1 MNNGLDSLLT
11 REAYTGKKTIRWIVM
26 FLLTFFSVWAFYT
39 DLDEVAVASGEVVPQ
54 GELKIVQHFEGGVI
68 DELSVEEGDFVE
80 EGQILLRLN
89 LAGSALNRDEL
100 KVRLDGLLLRK
111 QRVQAQLENKRYVPS
126 EELAVL
132 YPNLANSEINTFH
145 AEQAAHEGTIL
156 LIEQKIKQKELEVE
170 ELITHLE
177 TVEQDLSFTS
187 QRLEM
192 SQTLIVDGLMS
203 KIEHLQISSEA
214 EKLQGQANVLQK
226 SIPRAQGGVDE
237 AIAEKTE
244 AQLKRHARLSN
255 VLIETETAIASVQ
268 ETLNL
273 ATDQS
278 QRADVRSPING
289 TVKNIR
295 HNTIGGVVRPG
306 EAILEIVPAGNDL
319 LIKAELSPVNRG
331 YVETGQKAVVKIS
344 TYDFARYG
352 GLDGEVVRISAS
364 TNTNQDGIPF
374 YEVIVRTNKTY
385 LGEEGDYPISP
396 GMQATVD
403 IHTGTRTVFDYLI
416 RPVLKLKHEGFRE
429 R

>member
-1 MNNGLDSLLT
+1 MRNSLDTLLET
-11 REAYTGKKTIRWIVM
+11 KTYTGRKIIRWIVM
-26 FLLTFFSVWAFYT
+26 LLLTIFGVWAFYT

-54 GELKIVQHFEGGVI
+54 GELKVVQHFEGGVI
-68 DELSVEEGDFVE
+68 DELLVQEGDFVE
-80 EGQILLRLN
+80 EGQVLLKLN
-89 LAGSALNRDEL
+89 LAGSALNLDEL
-100 KVRLDGLLLRK
+100 KVRIDGLLLRK
-111 QRVQAQLENKRYVPS
+111 QRVQAQINGKPFMPDESLS
-126 EELAVL
+126 VL
-132 YPNLANSEINTFH
+132 YPNLATSEINTFH
-145 AEQAAHEGTIL
+145 AEQAAHDGTIL

-170 ELITHLE
+170 ELVTHLE
-177 TVEQDLSFTS
+177 TVQQDLSFTS

-214 EKLQGQANVLQK
+214 EKLRGQANVLQK
-226 SIPRAQGGVDE
+226 SIPRARSAVDE
-237 AIAEKTE
+237 AKAERSE
-244 AQLKRHARLSN
+244 AQLKRQARLSN

-268 ETLNL
+268 ETLDL

-306 EAILEIVPAGNDL
+306 EAILEIVPAGDDL
-319 LIKAELSPVNRG
+319 LIKAELSPVDRG
-331 YVETGQKAVVKIS
+331 YVEVGQNAVVKIS

-352 GLDGEVVRISAS
+352 GLEGEVVRISAS
-364 TNTNQDGIPF
+364 TNTTQDGIPF
-374 YEVIVRTNKTY
+374 YDVIVRTNKTY
-385 LGEEGDYPISP
+385 LGNEGEYPISP